1 MSGVLKEIFTEII
14 LSKFYPDGSW
24 LGELT
29 SMDHMVDNNTINL
42 AQVGANPEVIKD
54 CTQFPITPTTR
65 TDTGVEITLATFDTR
80 PTHVSNVEEMET
92 NYKKAESVLKQHIN
106 TLREACS
113 LSAAY
118 NIAPDSNSADH
129 PVLPTTGNANGNG
142 HKALTYNDI
151 LKLRTAFNKKNF
163 PMTDRVLVLCPEH
176 EEDLLAEDANRYNQ
190 IMTTGQVAGFK
201 VYTFN
206 GNLHYSTGGNK
217 SDYGVTNTQPASF
230 AFCKSEAMRAM
241 GDIDS
246 DVESRWAEYRGVLIA
261 CQVRFVAMSMRGK
274 AVAAIYSAN
283 A

>member
-1 MSGVLKEIFTEII
+1 MSGVLKEIFTDII

-29 SMDHMVDNNTINL
+29 SMDHMVDNNKINL

-92 NYKKAESVLKQHIN
+92 NYNKAESVLNQHID
-106 TLREACS
+106 TLREACAM
-113 LSAAY
+113 SAAY

-129 PVLPTTGNANGNG
+129 PVLATTGNANSYG
-142 HKALTYNDI
+142 HKALTFDDL

-163 PMTDRVLVLCPEH
+163 PMTNRVLVLCPEH
-176 EEDLLAEDANRYNQ
+176 EEDLLAEDKDRYNRM
-190 IMTTGQVAGFK
+190 MTTGNVAGFK

-206 GNLHYSTGGNK
+206 GNLHYSTGGSK
-217 SDYGVTNTQPASF
+217 SAYGVTNTQPASF

-261 CQVRFVAMSMRGK
+261 CQVRFVAMPMRGK